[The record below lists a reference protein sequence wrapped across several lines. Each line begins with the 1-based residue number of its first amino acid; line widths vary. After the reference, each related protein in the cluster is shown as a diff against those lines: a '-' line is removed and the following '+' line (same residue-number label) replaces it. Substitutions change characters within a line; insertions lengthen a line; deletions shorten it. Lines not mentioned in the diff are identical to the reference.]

1 MSKDYESFKELERI
15 KDSTLYKDFEEMAMK
30 ISNLGVATAA
40 IGGIL
45 RRWCN
50 DHDEKFI
57 NALVLMGV
65 ADRQLKELAD
75 TLRRSN
81 NDL

>member
-1 MSKDYESFKELERI
+1 MSKDFESLRELEQI
-15 KDSTLYKDFEEMAMK
+15 KDSMVYKEFDEMAMK

-50 DHDEKFI
+50 DHDKRFI
-57 NALVLMGV
+57 DALVLMGV
-65 ADRQLKELAD
+65 ADSQAKVLSD
-75 TLRRSN
+75 SLRRLSE
-81 NDL
+81 